1 MISRPEQNEYNNY
14 YQLYIDQVDNDP
26 IKELQ
31 VSSIEVVELYNS
43 IPENKLNWAYAEG
56 KWTIKDLLQHI
67 LDVERVMA
75 YRALTFAR
83 YDKSIIPGFDH
94 DKYAELVDTSNRDI
108 YEMLDEYVAL
118 RNSTVCLL
126 KSFSDN
132 ELSQVGNANG
142 SDLSVRAIAYIL
154 CGHELHHIKVLS
166 EKYLPNIEL
175 E

>member
-1 MISRPEQNEYNNY
+1 MITRPLENEYNAYYANY
-14 YQLYIDQVDNDP
+14 IKLVENDP
-26 IKELQ
+26 LAEMQ
-31 VSSIEVVELYNS
+31 ASSIEVVELFNS
-43 IPENKLNWAYAEG
+43 IPGDKLDWGYAEG

-83 YDKSIIPGFDH
+83 YDKSVIPGFDH
-94 DKYAELVDTSNRDI
+94 DKYAEVANTSQRDI

-126 KSFSDN
+126 KSFS
-132 ELSQVGNANG
+132 EKEFAQVGNANG
-142 SDLSVRAIAYIL
+142 FDLSVRAIAYIL
-154 CGHELHHIKVLS
+154 CGHEMHHINVLS
-166 EKYLPNIEL
+166 EKYLPHIEL